1 MTVKQTLSLDDCIR
15 LLAEMAE
22 EAEGKRDAADN
33 RASATTGAVKVM
45 EENERDRYAQ
55 EHEALTRAIAI
66 IKAAQAVV
74 DNAFPENVTPSLW
87 RIQVYIYKVFEK
99 PMNHLIS
106 LISPEQEQKKGA

>member
-1 MTVKQTLSLDDCIR
+1 
-15 LLAEMAE
+15 MAE

-74 DNAFPENVTPSLW
+74 DNAEVLWEDDCECLVVKRLDFPVGPPAWAVMHSFGSSDFVLKDW
-87 RIQVYIYKVFEK
+87 
-99 PMNHLIS
+99 H
-106 LISPEQEQKKGA
+106 PEQGDVDWDTMTIKF